1 MKKASRRQL
10 ATILIALVGFVLFV
24 SILINT
30 WFLESF
36 YVRNKQRTLIGV
48 YNALDTAAAAG
59 ELTSER
65 FIDRLNEL
73 VEVGN
78 VSLVVV
84 NDDNKS
90 FLTATTNE
98 ARTRE
103 MVTQLMGYLVNQN
116 QDKGKLLKSTQ
127 NYEIR
132 SAEDVVGGGEYIE
145 MWGYLSSGNAF
156 ILRSP
161 LESIRESVT
170 ISNQFLIYIT
180 LVIGC
185 IGCVFAWVFARQ
197 ISLKN
202 ANYELQKDIEKK
214 EKLENMRTEFIGNV
228 SHELKTP
235 IALIQGYAEGLKEGI
250 SDDPESRAFYC
261 EVIMDE
267 ANKMNQLVKNLLTLN
282 QLEFGEE
289 EVAFERFDIV
299 ELIQGVLQSI
309 EILIGQKQAEDRF
322 KAEQPIYV
330 CAYEFKF

>member
-1 MKKASRRQL
+1 MKKASRRQI
-10 ATILIALVGFVLFV
+10 ATIFIALVGFVLFV

-48 YNALDTAAAAG
+48 YNALDTAATAG

-116 QDKGKLLKSTQ
+116 QARGKLLKSTS

-145 MWGYLSSGNAF
+145 MW
-156 ILRSP
+156 
-161 LESIRESVT
+161 
-170 ISNQFLIYIT
+170 
-180 LVIGC
+180 
-185 IGCVFAWVFARQ
+185 
-197 ISLKN
+197 
-202 ANYELQKDIEKK
+202 
-214 EKLENMRTEFIGNV
+214 
-228 SHELKTP
+228 
-235 IALIQGYAEGLKEGI
+235 
-250 SDDPESRAFYC
+250 
-261 EVIMDE
+261 
-267 ANKMNQLVKNLLTLN
+267 
-282 QLEFGEE
+282 
-289 EVAFERFDIV
+289 
-299 ELIQGVLQSI
+299 
-309 EILIGQKQAEDRF
+309 
-322 KAEQPIYV
+322 
-330 CAYEFKF
+330 